1 MLLSSIGLWLWLLW
15 IFIKCFMKHLHL
27 LRFLRTFRKT
37 CHGIQRGVEASD
49 REDHEKT
56 TQRCRV
62 SRTFQISPR
71 NLMSSRLIPLGSSCA
86 MLMRSSQ
93 SLPRQSSRNLK
104 PTCMHHQK
112 WWFDINMK
120 SNKKHRPVRFPET
133 SRPLKGEETSLFAVF
148 SCHCGC
154 EVLFECAQKVGESSR
169 QGSFDVSFMKI
180 YVRTSNLNG
189 FACSIIVVKNVWVVC
204 TCRWKWLWPFIDQ

>member
-1 MLLSSIGLWLWLLW
+1 MRLSSIGLLLWLLW

-71 NLMSSRLIPLGSSCA
+71 TQWVRGSSHWARVVQCSCA
-86 MLMRSSQ
+86 QAKACHGKAAEISS
-93 SLPRQSSRNLK
+93 L
-104 PTCMHHQK
+104 
-112 WWFDINMK
+112 DINMK

-169 QGSFDVSFMKI
+169 QGSFDVSSMKI